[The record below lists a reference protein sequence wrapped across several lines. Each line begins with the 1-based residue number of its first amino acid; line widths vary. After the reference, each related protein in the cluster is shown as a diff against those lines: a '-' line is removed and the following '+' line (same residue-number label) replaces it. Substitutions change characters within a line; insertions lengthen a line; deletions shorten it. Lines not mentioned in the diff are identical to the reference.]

1 MFLSLSVNLSV
12 FPKDS
17 SLGISLMLS
26 RLTGLGMFRYRRR
39 LAFAAYLLYSPLKDY
54 METKIFCCFGF
65 AVIFS
70 FVANQSYANR
80 PSNEAIRLTQLYKK
94 NVMHVK
100 GSVLLRTGGT
110 AQVFERQT
118 ELQSCTVPC
127 KRIAQVENSSVQ
139 TFVRTRV
146 NVV

>member
-1 MFLSLSVNLSV
+1 
-12 FPKDS
+12 
-17 SLGISLMLS
+17 
-26 RLTGLGMFRYRRR
+26 
-39 LAFAAYLLYSPLKDY
+39 
-54 METKIFCCFGF
+54 
-65 AVIFS
+65 
-70 FVANQSYANR
+70 
-80 PSNEAIRLTQLYKK
+80 
-94 NVMHVK
+94 MHAK
-100 GSVLLRTGGT
+100 GSVYLTIGGT

>member
-1 MFLSLSVNLSV
+1 MF
-12 FPKDS
+12 
-17 SLGISLMLS
+17 S

-39 LAFAAYLLYSPLKDY
+39 LAFAAYLLCSPLKDY

-70 FVANQSYANR
+70 LWQ
-80 PSNEAIRLTQLYKK
+80 IRVMQTDCPMKPLDRLNCTKK
-94 NVMHVK
+94 NVMHAK
-100 GSVLLRTGGT
+100 GSVLLSIGGT

-127 KRIAQVENSSVQ
+127 KRVAQVENSSVQ
-139 TFVRTRV
+139 KFVRTRV

>member
-1 MFLSLSVNLSV
+1 MTFSL
-12 FPKDS
+12 P
-17 SLGISLMLS
+17 SL
-26 RLTGLGMFRYRRR
+26 F
-39 LAFAAYLLYSPLKDY
+39 AFALYLLCSSLKDY
-54 METKIFCCFGF
+54 IETKIFCCFGF

-80 PSNEAIRLTQLYKK
+80 LSNEAIRLTQLYKK

-118 ELQSCTVPC
+118 ELQKILPSKHLSGPV
-127 KRIAQVENSSVQ
+127 
-139 TFVRTRV
+139 
-146 NVV
+146 